1 MIHITKR
8 VSALFEQTY
17 TRFLDLQKAEAQAR
31 EAQIEAALERVR
43 SKAMSMHSSEDLTE
57 TIRVF
62 YNQVSLLNGIPQ
74 RCGVSLFDKETHNSE
89 FTSMYT
95 TKEGKAVEIIATLK
109 LVGHPILENMYEYW
123 LLQKEYHPILRGQ
136 EIREYYQFIKPQV
149 AYPEVSNDEVQ
160 YGYYFFFREGT
171 IYAWT
176 EVGLTE
182 SELQIYR
189 KFTTVLSL
197 TYKRYNDL
205 KLAEAQAKEAKIEA
219 ALERVRSKS
228 LAMHKSTELHEVV
241 NTLYGEFMHLEINF
255 NVVGIQLLK
264 DRTKDLHLWISTAD
278 GLYDNV
284 IHWPYV
290 NMRNFNEM
298 YAASSTQSPLTITLN
313 EEETRAFF

>member
-123 LLQKEYHPILRGQ
+123 LLQKEYHP
-136 EIREYYQFIKPQV
+136 F
-149 AYPEVSNDEVQ
+149 
-160 YGYYFFFREGT
+160 
-171 IYAWT
+171 
-176 EVGLTE
+176 
-182 SELQIYR
+182 
-189 KFTTVLSL
+189 
-197 TYKRYNDL
+197 
-205 KLAEAQAKEAKIEA
+205 
-219 ALERVRSKS
+219 
-228 LAMHKSTELHEVV
+228 
-241 NTLYGEFMHLEINF
+241 
-255 NVVGIQLLK
+255 
-264 DRTKDLHLWISTAD
+264 
-278 GLYDNV
+278 
-284 IHWPYV
+284 
-290 NMRNFNEM
+290 
-298 YAASSTQSPLTITLN
+298 
-313 EEETRAFF
+313 